1 MIAQQSIQKIYN
13 LPLLDI
19 IQQFVDLKKSGANY
33 VGRSPFVDEKT
44 PSFTVSTSK
53 NIWKCFSSH
62 NGGNNVISFIMA
74 LKKCTFVEAV
84 KLAAQLSNINLEF
97 DESEKSIKYQ
107 EKVSKQEPLKS
118 ALIAIKDWYIEQFNS
133 LDINSPVRAEINKR
147 QYTNEQIEA
156 LQIGYAPK
164 GQSFQEFLLKN
175 KLTEAAKQIGIIT
188 QENKLLFYDRLMYPI
203 LDKWNNCIGFAGRAI
218 GEQKPKWINPPKSIM
233 YDKEFD
239 FYGIHIARQDLAI
252 KQKAI
257 LVEGYNDCIAL
268 QSAGYSNTLA
278 INSTS
283 ITEAHFT
290 TLNRLN
296 IKHLVLAFDNDDAG
310 IKSILK
316 FIPIII
322 EKGLSVSV
330 ALPKVEKD
338 WDEEFRMLDRIKKQ
352 KQIIEIDGFE
362 YLLNKKLAP
371 GIGTEKAIEQINKDI
386 NKLNIE
392 IDKLNQKKH
401 LQQNIVSQINQDEE
415 PKEFQKINNAIKKID
430 VEINA
435 FSRTIDEKM
444 TNLQSLQAD
453 LSDFSQQK
461 NTIQKELYKIAISC
475 PEPNRQNQYLA
486 KLQSTTK
493 IDKKVIANWQT
504 DLFKNPTSSNTDFK
518 KYNLPDGCTA
528 KIEEV
533 AEIIDKYGFFMSDN
547 QIWKAIND
555 TAPIFFSSIANF
567 EIEILN
573 HMNDDK
579 FPKKLVRMRNVLGNQ
594 RIFDT
599 DSANFNTLDKF
610 RNMSTAHGNF
620 KFRGRADDLDM
631 LTNYLFDQ
639 MGSGRKVDSLG
650 WQVDGFWAW
659 NNGITIPIMDNFPSN
674 HPKHINIDEN
684 GMFIYNSETFYLPSA
699 NLIYRNNPIMYTS
712 QKKLMI
718 RGANDLSLYL
728 FVQQMINVHRG
739 HSMFAFLFATASL
752 FQDVIQSEIRNFPLI
767 LFYGAPSSGK
777 DQLSKCVR
785 SLFGDTQ
792 APINLASGIST
803 AKAHIRE
810 LAQFQNTIS
819 EFSEYKNGDSK
830 IDEMLKGIWDRNGY
844 KRGTIESRNSVEE
857 IPVLSSVILTGNEYP
872 VNDALITRLIW
883 CEFSK
888 NAFSLEEKKE
898 YEILDDMI
906 KKGISHF
913 TVELLQLRQDFVNK
927 FKHKFRF
934 FQSEL
939 KENKKLAHI
948 TIDRII
954 QNLSVLGA
962 TYQILLEANYSLP
975 FNMNDL
981 MEHIIITTENQM
993 RKLNTS
999 SPAAKFWDLFVYGM
1013 RHASQ
1018 YQIKLDLDYRIDG
1031 NELKFNWTQ
1040 VYGIIQKEWWSR
1052 YQESCPAKTNL
1063 KEQLTKQ
1070 GYFINDKRAERFGEK
1085 STSVVMFDIN
1095 QLPNKADLLN
1105 AHEWQMARDKDNF
1118 SSFTNTSP
1126 NSTTEIS
1133 DNPFFD

>member
-19 IQQFVDLKKSGANY
+19 IQQFVQLHKTGANY
-33 VGRSPFVDEKT
+33 VGRSPFVEEKT
-44 PSFTVSTSK
+44 PSFTVSVSK
-53 NIWKCFSSH
+53 NIWKCFSSGV
-62 NGGNNVISFIMA
+62 GGNNVISFIME
-74 LKKCTFVEAV
+74 LKKCNFIDAV
-84 KLAAQLSNINLEF
+84 KIAAEFGKIALEY
-97 DESEKSIKYQ
+97 DESEKAMKYQ
-107 EKVSKQEPLKS
+107 EKVSKQEPLKK
-118 ALIAIKDWYIEQFNS
+118 ALIAIKDFYISQLQALEPTH
-133 LDINSPVRAEINKR
+133 PVILEIQKR
-147 QYTNEQIEA
+147 QYTTEQIEA
-156 LQIGYAPK
+156 IEIGFAPK
-164 GQSFQEFLLKN
+164 GNVFNEFLVKN
-175 KLTEAAKQIGIIT
+175 NLLEAAKQLGIINP
-188 QENKLLFYDRLMYPI
+188 ENKLLYFERIVYPI
-203 LDKWNNCIGFAGRAI
+203 KDKWNNCIGFAGRAI
-218 GEQKPKWINPPKSIM
+218 GDQKPKWINPPKSIM

-239 FYGIHIARQDLAI
+239 FYGIHIARQELAI

-268 QSAGYSNTLA
+268 QNSGYLHTLA

-283 ITEAHFT
+283 ITDGHFA
-290 TLNRLN
+290 TLERLN
-296 IKHLVLAFDNDDAG
+296 IKHLVLAFDNDEPG
-310 IKSILK
+310 VKSILK

-322 EKGLSVSV
+322 EKGMSVSV
-330 ALPKVEKD
+330 ALPKIEKD
-338 WDEEFRMLDRIKKQ
+338 WDEEMRMLQRIQKP
-352 KQIIEIDGFE
+352 KQIVEIDGFE
-362 YLLNKKLAP
+362 FLLNKKLAA
-371 GIGTEKAIEQINKDI
+371 GIGTEKAIQQINKDLD
-386 NKLNIE
+386 KLQSE
-392 IDKLNQKKH
+392 IDKLTQKKH
-401 LQQNIVSQINQDEE
+401 LQLNIANQIDQEAE
-415 PKEFQKINNAIKKID
+415 PKEFLKINNAIKKID

-435 FSRTIDEKM
+435 FKSTIEEK
-444 TNLQSLQAD
+444 NAHLQSLQAD
-453 LSDFSQQK
+453 LSDFSQSK
-461 NTIQKELYKIAISC
+461 TETQKELYKIAKSC

-579 FPKKLVRMRNVLGNQ
+579 FPKKLVRMRNSIGVQ

-610 RNMSTAHGNF
+610 RNMTTAHGNY
-620 KFRGRADDLDM
+620 KFRGKADDLDM

-639 MGSGRKVDSLG
+639 MGSGRKIDALG
-650 WQVDGFWAW
+650 WQIDGFWAW
-659 NNGITIPIMDNFPSN
+659 NNGITVPIMDDTPTNQ
-674 HPKHINIDEN
+674 PKHINIDEN
-684 GMFIYNSETFYLPSA
+684 GMFIFQKETFYIPSA
-699 NLIYRNNPIMYTS
+699 NLIYRNNPTMMTG
-712 QKKLMI
+712 QKKLLI
-718 RGANDLSLYL
+718 KGSSDLSLYQ
-728 FVQQMINVHRG
+728 FVQQMIEVHRG

-752 FQDVIQSEIRNFPLI
+752 FQDVIQTEIRNFPLI

-785 SLFGDTQ
+785 SLFGEIQ

-844 KRGTIESRNSVEE
+844 KRGTIESRVSVEE

-883 CEFSK
+883 CEFQK
-888 NAFSLEEKKE
+888 NTFSNDEKKA
-898 YEILDDMI
+898 YEKLDDMI
-906 KKGISHF
+906 KRGISHF

-934 FQSEL
+934 FQSEM
-939 KENKKLAHI
+939 KENKGLKHI

-962 TYQILLEANYSLP
+962 TYQILIEANYSLP
-975 FNMNDL
+975 FNMNHL
-981 MEHIIITTENQM
+981 MEHIIVTTENQM

-1040 VYGIIQKEWWSR
+1040 VYGIIQKEWWTR
-1052 YQESCPAKTNL
+1052 YQESCPSKTNL

-1070 GYFINDKRAERFGEK
+1070 SYYILDKRAERFGDK
-1085 STSVVMFDIN
+1085 STSVVLFDIN
-1095 QLPNKADLLN
+1095 QLPNKSDLLN
-1105 AHEWQMARDKDNF
+1105 AHEWQMSNDKDNF
-1118 SSFTNTSP
+1118 SSFTTISKDSN
-1126 NSTTEIS
+1126 TEIS
-1133 DNPFFD
+1133 DNPFYD